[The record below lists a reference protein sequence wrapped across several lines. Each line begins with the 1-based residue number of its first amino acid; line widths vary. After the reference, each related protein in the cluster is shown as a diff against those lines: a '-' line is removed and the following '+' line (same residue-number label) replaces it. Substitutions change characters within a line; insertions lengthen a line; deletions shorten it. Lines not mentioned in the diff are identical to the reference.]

1 MGVAFLYG
9 NGGGGSASGVGGMLT
24 VTAPAG
30 VTVTLAKDD
39 KTKTKIAG
47 SDGIAVFKGLE
58 AGNWVVTITDG
69 THTATKTVTITTD
82 YAMTISF
89 STIPDF
95 TYTGNFEIV
104 NDSDEPIATSQGN
117 WKIRFLTS
125 GILRFLSLNGA
136 ENGIDVFLVGGGGS
150 GANGCEQSDGTYRVA
165 SGGGG
170 GYTNTVRGVRVSTN
184 TDYSIT
190 VGAGGASASA
200 ISQSGHNGGSTSA
213 FGATAN
219 GGKGAVGFTGSS
231 WTGSGGDGGS
241 GGGGSGGGSG
251 GNGGSDGADGSGE
264 SYGKGQKT
272 TTREFGENGGTL
284 YSGGGGGA
292 EKGVGGAGGGG
303 AGSPTASNSNGV
315 DGIANT
321 GGGGGGGSRLEY
333 PYTHSGAGG
342 SGIVII
348 RNKR

>member
-39 KTKTKIAG
+39 KTKTKTAG
-47 SDGIAVFKGLE
+47 SDGIAIFKGLE

-69 THTATKTVTITTD
+69 AHTATKTVTVTTD
-82 YAMTISF
+82 YTITISF
-89 STIPDF
+89 NTIPDF

-104 NDSDEPIATSQGN
+104 NDSDKPIATSQGN

-125 GILRFLSLNGA
+125 GTLTFTALNGA

-150 GANGCEQSDGTYRVA
+150 GANGCEEYDGTYRNTY
-165 SGGGG
+165 GGGG
-170 GYTNTVRGVRVSTN
+170 GYTKTVRGVRISTN

-200 ISQSGHNGGSTSA
+200 ISQSGNNGGSTSA
-213 FGATAN
+213 FGATVN
-219 GGKGAVGFTGSS
+219 GGYGAVGFTGSS
-231 WTGSGGDGGS
+231 WTGHGGDGGS
-241 GGGGSGGGSG
+241 GGGGAS
-251 GNGGSDGADGSGE
+251 GNGGSDGANGSGDN
-264 SYGKGQKT
+264 YGKGQKT
-272 TTREFGENGGTL
+272 TTREFGEAGGNL

-292 EKGVGGAGGGG
+292 VNGAGGAGGGG
-303 AGSPTASNSNGV
+303 AGCPTASKSNGV

-321 GGGGGGGSRLEY
+321 GGGGGAGSRLEY

>member
-39 KTKTKIAG
+39 KTKTKTAG

-58 AGNWVVTITDG
+58 AGDWVVTITDG
-69 THTATKTVTITTD
+69 ARTATKTVTITTD
-82 YAMTISF
+82 YSVLISF
-89 STIPDF
+89 NAIPEF
-95 TYTGNFEIV
+95 TYTGDYEIV

-125 GILRFLSLNGA
+125 GTLTFTALNGA

-150 GANGCEQSDGTYRVA
+150 GANGCEESDGTYR
-165 SGGGG
+165 STYGGGG
-170 GYTNTVRGVRVSTN
+170 GYTKTVRGVRISTN
-184 TDYSIT
+184 TDYAIT

-213 FGATAN
+213 FGATVN

-231 WTGSGGDGGS
+231 LS
-241 GGGGSGGGSG
+241 GSG
-251 GNGGSDGADGSGE
+251 GNGGSGGGGFGGAGGSDGGNGSGDNV
-264 SYGKGQKT
+264 GPGQGA
-272 TTREFGENGGTL
+272 TTREFGEAGGNL

-292 EKGVGGAGGGG
+292 VNGAGGAGGGG
-303 AGSPTASNSNGV
+303 GGCPTASGSNGV
-315 DGIANT
+315 DGTANT
-321 GGGGGGGSRLEY
+321 GGGGGAGSRLKY

>member
-1 MGVAFLYG
+1 MGMAFLYG

-39 KTKTKIAG
+39 KTKTKIADSG
-47 SDGIAVFKGLE
+47 GIAVFKGLE

-69 THTATKTVTITTD
+69 THTATKTVTVTTD

-95 TYTGNFEIV
+95 TYTGDFEIV

-125 GILRFLSLNGA
+125 GTLTFTALNGA

-150 GANGCEQSDGTYRVA
+150 GANGCEQSDGTYRDTY
-165 SGGGG
+165 GGGG
-170 GYTNTVRGVRVSTN
+170 GYTKTVRGVRISTN
-184 TDYSIT
+184 TDYAIT

-200 ISQSGHNGGSTSA
+200 ISQSGYNGGSTSA

-241 GGGGSGGGSG
+241 GGGGDG
-251 GNGGSDGADGSGE
+251 GNGGSDGAGGSGGNP
-264 SYGKGQKT
+264 GKGQGT
-272 TTREFGENGGTL
+272 TTREFGESSGKL

-292 EKGVGGAGGGG
+292 VKGAGGAGGGG
-303 AGSPTASNSNGV
+303 AGCPTGSKSNGV

-321 GGGGGGGSRLEY
+321 GGGGGAGSRLEH

>member
-1 MGVAFLYG
+1 MGIAFLYG

-69 THTATKTVTITTD
+69 TRTATKTVTVTTD
-82 YAMTISF
+82 YAMAISF
-89 STIPDF
+89 NKIPGF
-95 TYTGNFEIV
+95 TYTGDFEIV
-104 NDSDEPIATSQGN
+104 NDADEPIATTQGN

-125 GILRFLSLNGA
+125 GNLKFTALNGA
-136 ENGIDVFLVGGGGS
+136 EAGIDVFLVGGGGS
-150 GANGCEQSDGTYRVA
+150 GANGCEDSDGTYR
-165 SGGGG
+165 STYGGGG
-170 GYTNTVRGVRVSTN
+170 GYTNTVRGVRISTN
-184 TDYSIT
+184 TDYAIT

-200 ISQSGHNGGSTSA
+200 ISQSGYNGGSTSA

-219 GGKGAVGFTGSS
+219 GGEGAVGFTGSS
-231 WTGSGGDGGS
+231 PNGHGGNGGS
-241 GGGGSGGGSG
+241 GGGGSGGS
-251 GNGGSDGADGSGE
+251 GGSDGGNGSGG
-264 SYGKGQKT
+264 SFGTGQGV
-272 TTREFGENGGTL
+272 TTREFGEAGGNL

-292 EKGVGGAGGGG
+292 VNGAGGAGGGG
-303 AGSPTASNSNGV
+303 AGCPTASSSNGV
-315 DGIANT
+315 DGTANT
-321 GGGGGGGSRLEY
+321 GGGGGAGSRLKH

>member
-39 KTKTKIAG
+39 KTKTKTAG

-69 THTATKTVTITTD
+69 TRTATKTVTITTD
-82 YAMTISF
+82 YSVSISF
-89 STIPDF
+89 NAIPDF

-104 NDSDEPIATSQGN
+104 NDSDELIATSQGN

-125 GILRFLSLNGA
+125 GTLTFTALNGA

-150 GANGCEQSDGTYRVA
+150 GANGCEESDGTYR
-165 SGGGG
+165 STYGGGG
-170 GYTNTVRGVRVSTN
+170 GYTKTVRGVRISTN
-184 TDYSIT
+184 TDYAIT
-190 VGAGGASASA
+190 VGAGGASASS

-231 WTGSGGDGGS
+231 WDGSGGNGGS
-241 GGGGSGGGSG
+241 GGGGVG

-264 SYGKGQKT
+264 MHGTGQKT
-272 TTREFGENGGTL
+272 TTREFGEEGGNL

-292 EKGVGGAGGGG
+292 ANGAGGAGGGG
-303 AGSPTASNSNGV
+303 AGSPTASGSNGV
-315 DGIANT
+315 DGTANT
-321 GGGGGGGSRLEY
+321 GGGGGAGSRLTY
-333 PYTHSGAGG
+333 PSTHSGAGG

>member
-69 THTATKTVTITTD
+69 TRTATKTVTITTD
-82 YAMTISF
+82 YSVSISF
-89 STIPDF
+89 NTIPDF
-95 TYTGNFEIV
+95 TYTGDFEIV

-125 GILRFLSLNGA
+125 GTLTFTALNGA

-150 GANGCEQSDGTYRVA
+150 GANGCEQSDGTYRDTY
-165 SGGGG
+165 GGGG
-170 GYTNTVRGVRVSTN
+170 GYTKTVRGVRISTN
-184 TDYSIT
+184 TDYAIT
-190 VGAGGASASA
+190 VGAGGASASY

-213 FGATAN
+213 FGTTAN
-219 GGKGAVGFTGSS
+219 GGDGAVGFTGSLP
-231 WTGSGGDGGS
+231 TGHGGNGGS
-241 GGGGSGGGSG
+241 GGGGAGGGSG
-251 GNGGSDGADGSGE
+251 GSNGADGSGE
-264 SYGKGQKT
+264 NHGTGQKT
-272 TTREFGENGGTL
+272 TTREFGEAGGNL

-292 EKGVGGAGGGG
+292 VNGAGGAGGGG
-303 AGSPTASNSNGV
+303 SGCPTASNSNGV

-321 GGGGGGGSRLEY
+321 GGGGGAGSRPGY
-333 PYTHSGAGG
+333 QSTHSGAGG

-348 RNKR
+348 RNQR